1 MARKNKVPIF
11 SVTKAVK
18 ANARE
23 RLGTP
28 PPSTPIPDRRTKAE
42 HGPQKHKQSVQELI
56 GKANGGEE
64 I

>member
-1 MARKNKVPIF
+1 MAKKKRRPATF

-18 ANARE
+18 ANARA

-42 HGPQKHKQSVQELI
+42 HGPQKHK
-56 GKANGGEE
+56 KKMEE
-64 I
+64 VVTSAERDA